1 MEERK
6 VNYGEL
12 KHNKLIGKGSEAR
25 VYLKDNMAIK
35 AFNQNGMKKEEMN
48 NKINKIKELSK
59 MNMDNFLL
67 PKELV
72 YTFKNKF
79 IGYSMYYVNALMD
92 MDDLM
97 KLFLLEFSSYRR

>member
-35 AFNQNGMKKEEMN
+35 TFNQNGMKKGEMN
-48 NKINKIKELSK
+48 NKIN
-59 MNMDNFLL
+59 
-67 PKELV
+67 
-72 YTFKNKF
+72 
-79 IGYSMYYVNALMD
+79 
-92 MDDLM
+92 
-97 KLFLLEFSSYRR
+97 

>member
-35 AFNQNGMKKEEMN
+35 TFNQNGMKKEEMN

-59 MNMDNFLL
+59 MNMNNFLL

-79 IGYSMYYVNALMD
+79 IGYSMDYVETLMD

-97 KLFLLEFSSYRR
+97 NSKNYKLKV